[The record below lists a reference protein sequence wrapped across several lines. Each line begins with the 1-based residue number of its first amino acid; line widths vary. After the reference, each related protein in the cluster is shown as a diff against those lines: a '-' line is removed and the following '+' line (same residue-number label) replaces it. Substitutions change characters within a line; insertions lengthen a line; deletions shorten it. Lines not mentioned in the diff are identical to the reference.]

1 MATEPGDKIITYAS
15 YYDPMLAHLIR
26 TKLEDNDI
34 PCFVADENFLTANP
48 IYNQAA
54 GGIKLKIF
62 ERDLE
67 RCKEILAEDDALLE
81 QANAEDLSSDAV
93 ICPYCGSTDVRYGSA
108 TEKKISWV
116 AAVLSM
122 CLAIFPF
129 FANKAWHCFNCGK
142 DFE

>member
-67 RCKEILAEDDALLE
+67 RCKEILAEDDALIE

-93 ICPYCGSTDVRYGSA
+93 ICPLLRIDRCTIRFCNRKKDKLGSCC
-108 TEKKISWV
+108 IIN
-116 AAVLSM
+116 VLS
-122 CLAIFPF
+122 
-129 FANKAWHCFNCGK
+129 CFSVFCQ
-142 DFE
+142 